1 MFTLPREIIRPVQM
15 KECPGLCAFGPSARI
30 SPVRR
35 PAPSLYPQ
43 ILHGAYHQ
51 ACGTAG
57 RVGNRSLRTT
67 NTQGINRALS
77 YCCSGYFSLDR
88 CTTRSHGAAL
98 QVGRRP
104 PFLCIIITVYIIRAR
119 YQYAFPI
126 LSCQPEPCVAAGIFL
141 RRNGSI

>member
-15 KECPGLCAFGPSARI
+15 KECPGLCAFGPSVRI

-67 NTQGINRALS
+67 NTQGINRALN
-77 YCCSGYFSLDR
+77 YLCFCYFPLDE

-98 QVGRRP
+98 QVGNRRP
-104 PFLCIIITVYIIRAR
+104 CLFIIITVYIPRAW

-126 LSCQPEPCVAAGIFL
+126 RSCQPEPCVVVGIFL
-141 RRNGSI
+141 RRDRGI

>member
-51 ACGTAG
+51 ACGTTCRAYD
-57 RVGNRSLRTT
+57 RSRRTT

-77 YCCSGYFSLDR
+77 YCCSCYFPLDR

-98 QVGRRP
+98 QVGGCAP
-104 PFLCIIITVYIIRAR
+104 CLFVFFAVYVAR
-119 YQYAFPI
+119 SWYQYTVTVSI
-126 LSCQPEPCVAAGIFL
+126 LCS
-141 RRNGSI
+141 